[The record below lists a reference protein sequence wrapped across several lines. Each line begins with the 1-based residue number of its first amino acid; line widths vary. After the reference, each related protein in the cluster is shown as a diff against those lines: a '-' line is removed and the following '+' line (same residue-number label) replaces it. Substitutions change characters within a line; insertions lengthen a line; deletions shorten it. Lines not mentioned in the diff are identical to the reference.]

1 MTMITPSYLGETIE
15 YSSLHACRSTLEDP
29 TFPFPFAFLNLV
41 ALRNNLRQKNLYDTT
56 PIEPP
61 APAVDHFGINVR
73 RYRAPDGSYND
84 PAHPSMGMK
93 GTRFGRNVASWR
105 RRPNLTELMDPNP
118 RTISRRL
125 MTRHTFQPAT
135 SLNLLAAAW
144 LQFQVHD
151 WLDHGT
157 NDILHKYSIPLD
169 KSDDWPLNEMLVP
182 ATLPDATAHPSN
194 ADIPTTFLSQSTH
207 WWDSSQLYGDSLE
220 KQRELRTGFGGK
232 LKLTETELL
241 PLDEKGF
248 DLTGNNN
255 NWWIG
260 LSLVHTLFTREHNAV
275 CDVLS
280 AAHPKWSDDRLFLTA
295 RLVVAALIAKI
306 HTIEWTPTLLDT
318 TLLHM
323 AMRGNWWGVLGER
336 VRKRFGRLSSS
347 DVLSGI
353 MGSRPDH
360 HGTPYAMTEEFTA
373 VYRMHPLIPDDFVI
387 RDVLHGGVAKQ
398 ASLADVAGRN
408 TRRIIEEVGMG
419 NVLFHLGTAH
429 PGALQLRN
437 YPKGLQQLTRQD
449 GQGLTDLAAVE
460 ILRDRERGVPR
471 YNDFREQ
478 LDMPRIRRFAD
489 LTDDKDL
496 AKEIQSVYGGDIDKV
511 DTLVGILAEAPPP
524 GFAFSDTAFRIFIL
538 MASRRLKSDRY
549 FTTDFTPEI
558 YTEEGMRWVQDTTF
572 TDVLLRHFPEMEPAL
587 SGLKSPFA
595 PWNGVP

>member
-1 MTMITPSYLGETIE
+1 MGIADRVFNGFFVKLNRRIYWHQL
-15 YSSLHACRSTLEDP
+15 
-29 TFPFPFAFLNLV
+29 PFPFAFLNLV
-41 ALRNNLRQKNLYDTT
+41 ALRNNLRRKNLYHTT
-56 PIEPP
+56 PVEPA
-61 APAVDHFGINVR
+61 APGVDHFGINVR

-84 PAHPSMGMK
+84 PVHPSMGMK
-93 GTRFGRNVASWR
+93 GTRFGRNVASWK
-105 RRPNLTELMDPNP
+105 RRPNPTELMDPNP

-125 MTRHTFQPAT
+125 MTRDKFQPAT

-151 WLDHGT
+151 WVDHGT
-157 NDILHKYSIPLD
+157 NSIERRHAIPLD
-169 KSDDWPLNEMLVP
+169 KDDDWPQSQMLVP
-182 ATLPDATAHPSN
+182 ATLPDTTSDPCS
-194 ADIPTTFLSQSTH
+194 ADIPTTFQCHSTH
-207 WWDSSQLYGDSLE
+207 WWDSAQLYGDSLE
-220 KQRELRTGFGGK
+220 KQRELRCGFGGK
-232 LKLTETELL
+232 LTLTEDDLL
-241 PLDEKGF
+241 PLDPNGI

-260 LSLVHTLFTREHNAV
+260 LSLVHTLFAREHNAV
-275 CDVLS
+275 CDMLS
-280 AAHPKWSDDRLFLTA
+280 DAYPKWPDDRLFHTA

-318 TLLHM
+318 RLLHM
-323 AMRGNWWGVLGER
+323 AMHGNWWGVLGKA
-336 VRKRFGRLSSS
+336 VRNRFGRLSGS
-347 DVLSGI
+347 DILSGI
-353 MGSRPDH
+353 MGSKPDH

-373 VYRMHPLIPDDFVI
+373 VYRMHPLLPDDFLI
-387 RDVLHGGVAKQ
+387 RDALHGGASNQ
-398 ASLADVAGRN
+398 ASLADVSGKN
-408 TRRIIEEVGMG
+408 TRSIVDQVGMS

-429 PGALQLRN
+429 PGALRLHN

-471 YNDFREQ
+471 YNDFRQQ
-478 LDMPRIRRFAD
+478 LDMPRVKRFAD
-489 LTDDKDL
+489 LTDDQEL
-496 AKEIQSVYGGDIDKV
+496 AKEIESVYGGDIDKV
-511 DTLVGILAEAPPP
+511 DTLVGVLAEVPPQ

-587 SGLKSPFA
+587 SAVKSPFA
-595 PWNGVP
+595 PWDGDPQ